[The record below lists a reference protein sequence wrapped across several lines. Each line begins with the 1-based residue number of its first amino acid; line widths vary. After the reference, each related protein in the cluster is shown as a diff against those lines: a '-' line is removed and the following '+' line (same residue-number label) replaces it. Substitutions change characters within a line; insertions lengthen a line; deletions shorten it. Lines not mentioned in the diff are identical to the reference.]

1 MTGSRGTPIAQTI
14 FPVADVIPRSTE
26 IARTELFK
34 HKQISLASPYF
45 VKVHVHMPTHLFVA
59 ALSSIEVVVVLDR
72 AEVLTKLP
80 RDEESSDIC
89 HEYVDGKISS
99 VFIP

>member
-1 MTGSRGTPIAQTI
+1 MT
-14 FPVADVIPRSTE
+14 
-26 IARTELFK
+26 
-34 HKQISLASPYF
+34 
-45 VKVHVHMPTHLFVA
+45 THLFVA

-89 HEYVDGKISS
+89 HENVDGKISS